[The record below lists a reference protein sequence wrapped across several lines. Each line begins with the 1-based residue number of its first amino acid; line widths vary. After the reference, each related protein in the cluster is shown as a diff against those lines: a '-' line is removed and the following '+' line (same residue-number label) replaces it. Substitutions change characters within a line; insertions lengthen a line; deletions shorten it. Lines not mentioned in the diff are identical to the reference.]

1 MRITAVIS
9 TDLFAGSAAR
19 PLQIIQVNV
28 GNDSSEPTGAV
39 QVRVDGPGVTTP
51 APARLTGVPP
61 GATATVEVPVE
72 FAAPYQPGTPRAVT
86 AVAETVAGAG
96 SGAGAP
102 QRAEFP
108 PQGPAAEPAGT
119 MWMVS

>member
-28 GNDSSEPTGAV
+28 ANDASEPTGAV
-39 QVRVDGPGVTTP
+39 QVRVDGAGVTTP

-61 GATATVEVPVE
+61 GVTATVEVPVE
-72 FAAPYQPGTPRAVT
+72 FAAPYQPGTSRPVT
-86 AVAETVAGAG
+86 AVAETVAGTGA
-96 SGAGAP
+96 GAGAP

-108 PQGPAAEPAGT
+108 AQGPA
-119 MWMVS
+119 